1 MELGNLLLQLA
12 RAVVL
17 SGGLCR
23 GDKIDS
29 SPECVRV
36 TGHAQC
42 TLPGDLAIEAD
53 ALAIQWREGAPAFH
67 VMANGNAIV
76 RRGEE
81 AFSADDA
88 RVIVDHPETKPRVTR
103 IDFAFR
109 PAGLRDPFCE

>member
-29 SPECVRV
+29 SHECVRV

-42 TLPGDLAIEAD
+42 TLPGDVAVEAD
-53 ALAIQWREGAPAFH
+53 ALIIQWREGAPAFS
-67 VMANGNAIV
+67 VTANGKATV
-76 RRGEE
+76 RHGKE

-88 RVIVDHPETKPRVTR
+88 RVILDHPETKPRVIR
-103 IDFAFR
+103 VDFAFR
-109 PAGLRDPFCE
+109 PAGRRDPFCE